1 MIDEGYIKFDL
12 EWVEAEPP
20 TKAEVAELREWRR
33 PLYAAG
39 LIGHYAE
46 LNIGYGNISV
56 RSATAG
62 QFIISGTQTGHL
74 ADPDERHYARVTAY
88 DIDAN
93 RVTCRGAIR
102 ASSES
107 MTHAAIYELSPA
119 ITAIVHVH
127 SAELWQRFINVLP
140 TTAADVAYGTPQMP
154 AGRAIRGRTDAS
166 TGDSVKPGAR
176 AGVACRGRCRARGHQ
191 RVAGAVGEIHTARPV
206 RRPTR
211 PRMVCR
217 PAR

>member
-46 LNIGYGNISV
+46 LHIGYGNISV

-140 TTAADVAYGTPQMP
+140 TTAADVAYGTPQMAAEFRRLYRETP
-154 AGRAIRGRTDAS
+154 FS
-166 TGDSVKPGAR
+166 W
-176 AGVACRGRCRARGHQ
+176 CRGRNPHRATRTSTNAAAYGLS
-191 RVAGAVGEIHTARPV
+191 ASAVIMS
-206 RRPTR
+206 PT
-211 PRMVCR
+211 
-217 PAR
+217 